1 MRRSF
6 SPFNLRAVD
15 GKKYGRASENF
26 KVTQTLCGS
35 EIPPCFPAARRS
47 QRSVKIFA
55 VTIVKTIAV
64 VTTPISKRPSR
75 FMCDLPRLLP
85 PASCIINLSSLF
97 AVTPNDKTT
106 PMPRRLAAGSEG
118 SKTKYSLGFMRR
130 GGAVPDSHC
139 GAGSSSTHTNR

>member
-35 EIPPCFPAARRS
+35 EIPPCFPTARRS

-75 FMCDLPRLLP
+75 FMRDLPRLLP
-85 PASCIINLSSLF
+85 PSSRIINLSSLF
-97 AVTPNDKTT
+97 AVTPDHKTT
-106 PMPRRLAAGSEG
+106 PMPRRLAAAFES
-118 SKTKYSLGFMRR
+118 SKTKYSLGFMLR
-130 GGAVPDSHC
+130 GGVVPDSHC
-139 GAGSSSTHTNR
+139 EAGSSSTHTNR